1 MQQPQTQIETNKSD
15 PMVELDIGGDSVD
28 VELKDKENVSKVEET
43 KSEAIKVKESTE
55 AKEEVKDEREEYSEG
70 VKKRIDRLT
79 YKIRE
84 AERREQAAVQFAQ
97 KIKEEKDSLEGKF
110 KELDDGYVNE
120 FTGRVQSQLESAKN
134 NLKNAV
140 AKGDIDAQVSANQ
153 LLAKLAIEEE
163 RIKAT
168 EVQRKTTAD
177 QADNAGQVVQQP
189 VQNNV
194 ATPKPDPRAE
204 AWAEKNEWFGK
215 DETMTYASFGIH
227 KKLVEQEG
235 YDPTSDE
242 YYDEVDKRIR
252 TEFPHK
258 FNDGGEVQGSNKP
271 VQTVASATRTSR
283 TGRKTVRLTPS
294 QVAIAKK
301 LGEPLEEY
309 AKQIKLTEGA

>member
-28 VELKDKENVSKVEET
+28 VELKDKENTSKVEDK
-43 KSEAIKVKESTE
+43 KSEEIEVKETTE
-55 AKEEVKDEREEYSEG
+55 TKEEVKDEREEYSDG

-140 AKGDIDAQVSANQ
+140 AKGDIDAQVNANQ

-168 EVQRKTTAD
+168 EVQRKATAD

-204 AWAEKNEWFGK
+204 AWA
-215 DETMTYASFGIH
+215 
-227 KKLVEQEG
+227 
-235 YDPTSDE
+235 
-242 YYDEVDKRIR
+242 
-252 TEFPHK
+252 
-258 FNDGGEVQGSNKP
+258 
-271 VQTVASATRTSR
+271 
-283 TGRKTVRLTPS
+283 
-294 QVAIAKK
+294 
-301 LGEPLEEY
+301 
-309 AKQIKLTEGA
+309 

>member
-28 VELKDKENVSKVEET
+28 VELKDKENTSKVEDK
-43 KSEAIKVKESTE
+43 KSEAVEVKETTE
-55 AKEEVKDEREEYSEG
+55 TKEEVKDEREEYSEG

-140 AKGDIDAQVSANQ
+140 AKGDIDAQVNANQ

-168 EVQRKTTAD
+168 EVQRKATAD

-242 YYDEVDKRIR
+242 YYEEVDRR
-252 TEFPHK
+252 VREEFPHK
-258 FNDGGEVQGSNKP
+258 FNNGGEVQGSNKP

-301 LGEPLEEY
+301 LGVPLEEY
-309 AKQIKLTEGA
+309 AKYVKE

>member
-1 MQQPQTQIETNKSD
+1 MQQPQTQIETNKAD
-15 PMVELDIGGDSVD
+15 PMVELDTGGDSVD
-28 VELKDKENVSKVEET
+28 IELKDKENVSKVEET
-43 KSEAIKVKESTE
+43 KSEAIEVKENTE
-55 AKEEVKDEREEYSEG
+55 AKEEVKDEREEYSDG

-140 AKGDIDAQVSANQ
+140 AKGDIDAQVNANQ

-168 EVQRKTTAD
+168 EVQRKATAD

-301 LGEPLEEY
+301 LGVPLEEY
-309 AKQIKLTEGA
+309 AKYVKE